1 MSGTRGVL
9 IVTASLSD
17 RGGLQRRVEGL
28 ANGLADHHPITVL
41 AWSRRA
47 RPRVERPTP
56 GIQVV
61 VVPSLLAWDRDHR
74 PLPSGLNTL
83 VSVAGGALAALLLR
97 RRWSV
102 AIGVG
107 LHPEGTVAALA
118 AWPGRRRLLITTWL
132 VGPLGNAARLVR
144 SPLGGPVLSLL
155 RRASWFVAETS
166 EAKAE
171 LISLG
176 FRPERITTIVA
187 GIDLRR
193 FAPDVEIVA
202 DSDPPYRAVYA
213 GRFDLRQK
221 RIDLLLDAWS
231 AAALDG
237 WELVLAGAGPD
248 ETEIRRRALAQ
259 GNVHVMG
266 WSEDVIQLLRSSDC
280 FVLASEAE
288 TSALGMLEA
297 MACGLPGIVSA
308 TPGLSARHP
317 DGVLLAVNEPGAWI
331 EALRA
336 VDALGPE
343 GRAQAGRCAR
353 VWAQAH
359 ADADR
364 SNELWLALLEPQDP
378 RRATG

>member
-28 ANGLADHHPITVL
+28 ANGLADHHPVTVL
-41 AWSRRA
+41 TWSRRA
-47 RPRVERPTP
+47 LPRVERPAP

-61 VVPSLLAWDRDHR
+61 TVPCLLAWHRDHR
-74 PLPSGLNTL
+74 PLAAALNTI
-83 VSVAGGALAALLLR
+83 VSVAGGALAALLRR

-118 AWPGRRRLLITTWL
+118 AWPRRRLLVTTWL

-144 SPLGGPVLSLL
+144 SPLRVPVLSLL
-155 RRASWFVAETS
+155 RHAAFVAETS
-166 EAKAE
+166 EARTE

-176 FRPERITTIVA
+176 LRPERIATIVA
-187 GIDLRR
+187 GVDLRR
-193 FAPDVEIVA
+193 FAPAGEVA
-202 DSDPPYRAVYA
+202 PDSGAPYRAVYA

-221 RIDLLLDAWS
+221 RIDLLLEAWE
-231 AAALDG
+231 AAALEG

-248 ETEIRRRALAQ
+248 EHEIRRRALEQ
-259 GNVHVMG
+259 GNVHVLG
-266 WSEDVIQLLRSSDC
+266 WSEDVVELLRSSDF

-317 DGVLLAVNEPGAWI
+317 DGVLLAVNEREAWI
-331 EALRA
+331 EAFRA
-336 VDALGPE
+336 LDALGPQ
-343 GRAQAGRCAR
+343 GRAEAGRRAR
-353 VWAQAH
+353 AWAQTH
-359 ADADR
+359 ADAAR
-364 SNELWLALLEPQDP
+364 SSELWLALLDP
-378 RRATG
+378 PAPP